1 MIYFLLPKNNIQT
14 YKSIF
19 TTFSDEP
26 PHPSIS
32 NSLYYYLSDIK
43 MKINDYE
50 KEWDIF
56 KKHTNPYEY
65 IHTMIPNKKKYVS
78 KYKPLSRSYFKMIEI
93 IHTFNLDSGMVSEGF
108 TKPKSEQNLDS
119 LSSLV
124 TKTFGCLRTAEPPSR
139 GSNHVEGI
147 VYPPTTNGM
156 FSLVKDGRKLTNNG
170 ERSSEL
176 FDGFTKPL
184 EGFVEPSFGKAA
196 QNLDSLSRI
205 PERNPTTNENLR
217 FSGHA
222 EQNLDSF
229 PYATKGC
236 SVEDPLGPLTRISKA
251 DSEKNGDI
259 KSFHLAEGP
268 GGFIEALVQLRKN
281 SQKTNQQ
288 NTGDVYIGMTILDN
302 NSMVDDYN
310 IPAWKKSQQFLK
322 ENPNVFIEN
331 GADGTGN
338 ILNIENFV
346 YCKEKYASSMDL
358 ITADGGFDF
367 SNDFNNQ
374 EISIANLLFAQ
385 IAFALCMQK
394 KNGSFV
400 LKIFDCFMP
409 HTIDLLFILSS
420 FYDKVY
426 ITKPQTSRYANS
438 EKYIV
443 CKKFLFSSCDDFYPF
458 LYEAFTAIYK
468 GKNHIY
474 RFLNIPISNYFLT
487 KLEEYNSIFGQQ
499 QIENIY
505 YTISLIETKNKAEKI
520 DMLIKTNIQK
530 CIQWCMKYDVSYNI
544 ITGNANI
551 FLTSTI

>member
-19 TTFSDEP
+19 TTLSDEP
-26 PHPSIS
+26 PHPLIS
-32 NSLYYYLSDIK
+32 NSLSYYLSDIK

-78 KYKPLSRSYFKMIEI
+78 KCKPLSRSYFKMIEI
-93 IHTFNLDSGMVSEGF
+93 VHTFRLND
-108 TKPKSEQNLDS
+108 
-119 LSSLV
+119 
-124 TKTFGCLRTAEPPSR
+124 
-139 GSNHVEGI
+139 I
-147 VYPPTTNGM
+147 
-156 FSLVKDGRKLTNNG
+156 
-170 ERSSEL
+170 
-176 FDGFTKPL
+176 FD
-184 EGFVEPSFGKAA
+184 
-196 QNLDSLSRI
+196 N
-205 PERNPTTNENLR
+205 
-217 FSGHA
+217 
-222 EQNLDSF
+222 
-229 PYATKGC
+229 
-236 SVEDPLGPLTRISKA
+236 
-251 DSEKNGDI
+251 I

-268 GGFIEALVQLRKN
+268 GGFIEALVQQR
-281 SQKTNQQ
+281 Q
-288 NTGDVYIGMTILDN
+288 NTGDIYVGMTILDEN
-302 NSMVDDYN
+302 AEMDDYN

-346 YCKEKYASSMDL
+346 YCKDKYASSIDL

-385 IAFALCMQK
+385 IAYALCMQK

-426 ITKPQTSRYANS
+426 ITKPHTSRYANS

-458 LYEAFTAIYK
+458 LYEAFTGACHNNNNNNNCI
-468 GKNHIY
+468 H

-487 KLEEYNSIFGQQ
+487 KLEEYNSYQ
-499 QIENIY
+499 N
-505 YTISLIETKNKAEKI
+505 
-520 DMLIKTNIQK
+520 
-530 CIQWCMKYDVSYNI
+530 
-544 ITGNANI
+544 
-551 FLTSTI
+551 

>member
-19 TTFSDEP
+19 TTLSDEP
-26 PHPSIS
+26 PHPLIS
-32 NSLYYYLSDIK
+32 NSLSYYLSDIK

-78 KYKPLSRSYFKMIEI
+78 KCKPLSRSYFKMIEI
-93 IHTFNLDSGMVSEGF
+93 VHTFRLND
-108 TKPKSEQNLDS
+108 
-119 LSSLV
+119 
-124 TKTFGCLRTAEPPSR
+124 
-139 GSNHVEGI
+139 I
-147 VYPPTTNGM
+147 
-156 FSLVKDGRKLTNNG
+156 
-170 ERSSEL
+170 
-176 FDGFTKPL
+176 FD
-184 EGFVEPSFGKAA
+184 
-196 QNLDSLSRI
+196 N
-205 PERNPTTNENLR
+205 
-217 FSGHA
+217 
-222 EQNLDSF
+222 
-229 PYATKGC
+229 
-236 SVEDPLGPLTRISKA
+236 
-251 DSEKNGDI
+251 I

-268 GGFIEALVQLRKN
+268 GGFIEALVQQR
-281 SQKTNQQ
+281 Q
-288 NTGDVYIGMTILDN
+288 NTGDIYVGMTILDEN
-302 NSMVDDYN
+302 AEMDDYN

-385 IAFALCMQK
+385 IAYALCMQK

-409 HTIDLLFILSS
+409 HPIDLLFILSS

-426 ITKPQTSRYANS
+426 ITKPHTSRYANS

-458 LYEAFTAIYK
+458 LYEAFTGACHNNNNNCI
-468 GKNHIY
+468 H

-530 CIQWCMKYDVSYNI
+530 CIQWCLKYDVPHNT
-544 ITGNANI
+544 ITGNTNI
-551 FLTSTI
+551 FLQ